1 MTPPSLWRD
10 RDFLLFWA
18 GQTLGQV
25 GTQVSLLA
33 LPLVAIVALRA
44 STFQVGLLSVATTS
58 AYLLVALPAGIVAD
72 RMVKRRLMIWCNLAR
87 VLIIGSVPVAAV
99 AGVLTLGQLYIVALT
114 SSIGSVVFL
123 VAYSSYL
130 PGLVDRGQ
138 LPEGNAKLT
147 TTQFAA
153 QIAGPGL
160 GALLVG
166 LIGAARAMTADAL
179 SYAAA
184 ASCLLAIRHRE
195 PTPRAGRAEQKP
207 ALGAEMSQG
216 LGAEMSQGLAYVWH
230 DPILRRSVA
239 WSGSANFFVI
249 MVETLGPIFLIRT
262 LHLRPA
268 YVGVLVA
275 IGAVGGVLGG
285 VLSRSLTR
293 RLGSARLTWLSMTV
307 FGLPGLLIP
316 AARPGWW
323 VLLFAAG
330 WTSWAFGAT
339 LAGIAL
345 TSYQQA
351 TCPAEIR
358 GRVSAATRWVSW
370 GTLPLGGLAGGA
382 LGTLVGVHA
391 SLWIAVVGGCL
402 SGLWLYLSPLRR
414 MRDMPAVAFQPT

>member
-1 MTPPSLWRD
+1 VTAPSLWRD

-25 GTQVSLLA
+25 GSQVSLLA
-33 LPLVAIVALRA
+33 LPLVAIVTLRA
-44 STFQVGLLSVATTS
+44 NTFQVGLLSVATTS
-58 AYLLVALPAGIVAD
+58 AYLLVALPAGVVAD

-87 VLIIGSVPVAAV
+87 IVIVGSVPVAAM
-99 AGVLTLGQLYIVALT
+99 AGVLTLGQLFLVALA
-114 SSIGSVVFL
+114 SSIGSVFFL

-138 LPEGNAKLT
+138 LSDGNAKLT
-147 TTQFAA
+147 TTQWAA

-166 LIGAARAMTADAL
+166 LMGAARAITADAL

-184 ASCLLAIRHRE
+184 ASCLLLIRHRE
-195 PTPRAGRAEQKP
+195 PPPHRARAERK
-207 ALGAEMSQG
+207 LTLRSEI
-216 LGAEMSQGLAYVWH
+216 SQGLAYVWR
-230 DPILRRSVA
+230 DPILRKSVA

-249 MVETLGPIFLIRT
+249 MVETLGLLFLIRS

-268 YVGVLVA
+268 YVGLLVA

-285 VLSRSLTR
+285 VLSSSLTR

-323 VLLFAAG
+323 VLLFAVG

-391 SLWIAVVGGCL
+391 ALWVAVVGGCL